1 MLNFVAFLGVAS
13 LFIIGVDNRKSEVDN
28 RKGGWGGVES
38 YGGYCL
44 TRSRKR
50 TKNEGNRLEMHL
62 GEVLPVRTM
71 AKEDTELVICPVV
84 KRERRGNFPALYFWV
99 QTLHMREGVGDA
111 RRNPQSFDGAEVRAH
126 SIVWLREGSSRIP
139 TKVPVQ
145 IGKMR
150 PKE

>member
-1 MLNFVAFLGVAS
+1 M
-13 LFIIGVDNRKSEVDN
+13 
-28 RKGGWGGVES
+28 S
-38 YGGYCL
+38 YGGYGL
-44 TRSRKR
+44 RTSRKR

-99 QTLHMREGVGDA
+99 QTLQMREGVGDA

-139 TKVPVQ
+139 TKDPVQ
-145 IGKMR
+145 IGKN
-150 PKE
+150 EAAGTVW